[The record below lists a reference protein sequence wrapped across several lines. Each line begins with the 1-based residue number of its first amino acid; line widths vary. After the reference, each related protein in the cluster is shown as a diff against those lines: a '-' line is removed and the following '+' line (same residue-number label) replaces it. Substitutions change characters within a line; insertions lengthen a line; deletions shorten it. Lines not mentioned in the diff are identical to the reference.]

1 MVGSGGVVCKV
12 KKSERQFDMLLK
24 FIQLHLDAPA
34 EVELR
39 IRGLERNALRKVLAL
54 RESASAVFWA
64 LAQRYRHVFKAGR
77 NEHGSI
83 TLDRARESALEPLVT
98 APSQWPASPCAPA
111 R

>member
-1 MVGSGGVVCKV
+1 MAGSGAAVCEV

-39 IRGLERNALRKVLAL
+39 IRGPQRNALRKVLAL

-64 LAQRYRHVFKAGR
+64 SAQRYRHVFKAGR

-83 TLDRARESALEPLVT
+83 TPHCARESSLECP
-98 APSQWPASPCAPA
+98 W
-111 R
+111 